1 MAGDTPADATDASP
15 TDSHPEQRT
24 EHSTNEQSSPPTA
37 TSSATTPSGTSTAS
51 TPTPPSPAAQVDS
64 PGWIRRLIG
73 ACWRHPGVT
82 LGSLLASVLGVG
94 LEAVGPLLTKIAV
107 DNAVAGVTAG
117 LVGLVA
123 AMAGLAVVRLV
134 AAFFRRYLGGRL
146 SLDVQHDLRRAV
158 FAAVQ
163 RLDGPKQ
170 DSLRT
175 GQVVSRAISDLQLVQ
190 GLLGMVPLVVG
201 TVVLLLA
208 SIAAMLWLSPL
219 LTLIALIML
228 PAAVLITARTRRTLF
243 PATWS
248 AQQRAADVAQHVEE
262 TVTGVRVVKGFG
274 QEAREVASLERSA
287 LRLYGERLRAARLT
301 ARLAPPLAA
310 LPALGLVAVFG
321 LGGLLALR
329 GQISIGTFLAFSTY
343 VGNLVG
349 PARMI
354 GSLVVSAQLARAGVE
369 RVYELIESQPEVA
382 DPPNPAQLPPG
393 PLAVRLDGVR
403 FGYTRDDPVLD
414 DVSLSVA
421 PGETVALV
429 GSAGS
434 GKSTVAMLLPRF
446 YDPQEGE
453 IRVGDVPL
461 RDLPL
466 ATLRRELGVVF
477 EEAFLFSDTIRANI
491 AYGRPDAT
499 DAEVRAA
506 ARAAQVEEFVSVL
519 PEDFDT
525 MVGERGLTLSGGQR
539 QRIALARALLTNPRI
554 LLLDDATSAVDAT
567 TEAAIHATLRQVTA
581 TRTTILI
588 AHRRSTLAL
597 ADRIVVLD
605 GGRVLDVGTEREL
618 AERGTLTLLGNEC
631 GTGHAGH
638 DPDALWPDPPA
649 GSAEASAATG
659 ARTSDAVAGGPG
671 GATGMIGNLPP
682 TPELLARVNALPEP
696 TDRPELGPEGN
707 QVDPTAP
714 DPGFALRR
722 LLRPVRML
730 LALSVLLVGAD
741 AAASVA
747 YPSLAR
753 LAVDGGIIGQ
763 APAVLAMAA
772 GLGLLVV
779 AANWLAAWAQT
790 LVTARAGES
799 VLYLLRVRSY
809 AHLQRLGLDYY
820 ERELAGRIMT
830 RMTTDVDALSTF
842 LQTGLVQAVVSLLTV
857 LGVSVALL
865 LTDIGLAGIALAA
878 MPVLILA
885 TVVFRRRSSVAYAD
899 ARERVSL
906 VNADLQENMSGL
918 RVSQAFVREEYSAA
932 EFGAR
937 SAAYRVSRLR
947 AQRYIA
953 MYFPFVT
960 ALSELSQAAV
970 LAAGASRVAAGD
982 LSPGVL
988 TAFLLYL
995 AMFFAPVQQLSQVFD
1010 GYQQAKV
1017 GLSRIGDLLRTPT
1030 SVPDAGSETGAD
1042 LVEVPDR
1049 LRGEVELDAVR
1060 FRYPGTDRDAV
1071 RELSLLIRPG
1081 ETVALVGSTG
1091 AGKSTVVK
1099 LLGRFYDVTEGQ
1111 VRVDEVDLR
1120 RYPLGRYRR
1129 RLGVVPQEA
1138 HLFTGD
1144 VASNIAYGR
1153 PDASPARIEAAARA
1167 VGALDMI
1174 AGLPAGFRQP
1184 VGERGQGLSAGQRQL
1199 VALARAELVDPD
1211 LLLLDEATAALDP
1224 ATEAAVLAASD
1235 RLAGRGTDGAGPRRR
1250 RTTVLVAHRL
1260 ATAARADRIVVLADG
1275 RVVEQGSHPELLA
1288 QNGRYAAFWR
1298 AGNGELDEP
1307 TAELGRSAA
1316 ELDEPE
1322 ASAASRR

>member
-37 TSSATTPSGTSTAS
+37 TSSTTTNPSSTSTAS
-51 TPTPPSPAAQVDS
+51 PPTPPSPAAQVDS

-82 LGSLLASVLGVG
+82 LGSLLASILGVG

-117 LVGLVA
+117 LAGLVL

-208 SIAAMLWLSPL
+208 SVAAMLWLSPL

-228 PAAVLITARTRRTLF
+228 PAAVLVTARTRRSLF

-301 ARLAPPLAA
+301 ARRAPPLAA
-310 LPALGLVAVFG
+310 LPALGLIAVFG

-414 DVSLSVA
+414 DMSLSVA

-461 RDLPL
+461 RELPL

-519 PEDFDT
+519 PDGFDT

-618 AERGTLTLLGNEC
+618 AERGTLTLLGDEC
-631 GTGHAGH
+631 GTGRAGH
-638 DPDALWPDPPA
+638 DAATLWPDPPA
-649 GSAEASAATG
+649 DSAAVTS
-659 ARTSDAVAGGPG
+659 ATRTTDVAAG

-696 TDRPELGPEGN
+696 TDHPELGPDGN
-707 QVDPTAP
+707 RIDPTAP
-714 DPGFALRR
+714 DPGFALLR

-753 LAVDGGIIGQ
+753 LAVDGGIIGH
-763 APAVLAMAA
+763 APAVLAIAA

-857 LGVSVALL
+857 VGVSVALL
-865 LTDIGLAGIALAA
+865 VTDIGLAGIALAG
-878 MPVLILA
+878 MPVLIVA
-885 TVVFRRRSSVAYAD
+885 TVLFRQRSSVAYAD
-899 ARERVSL
+899 ARERVIL

-918 RVSQAFVREEYSAA
+918 PLPQAF
-932 EFGAR
+932 AR
-937 SAAYRVSRLR
+937 DES
-947 AQRYIA
+947 
-953 MYFPFVT
+953 
-960 ALSELSQAAV
+960 
-970 LAAGASRVAAGD
+970 
-982 LSPGVL
+982 
-988 TAFLLYL
+988 
-995 AMFFAPVQQLSQVFD
+995 
-1010 GYQQAKV
+1010 
-1017 GLSRIGDLLRTPT
+1017 
-1030 SVPDAGSETGAD
+1030 SV
-1042 LVEVPDR
+1042 
-1049 LRGEVELDAVR
+1049 
-1060 FRYPGTDRDAV
+1060 
-1071 RELSLLIRPG
+1071 
-1081 ETVALVGSTG
+1081 
-1091 AGKSTVVK
+1091 
-1099 LLGRFYDVTEGQ
+1099 
-1111 VRVDEVDLR
+1111 
-1120 RYPLGRYRR
+1120 
-1129 RLGVVPQEA
+1129 
-1138 HLFTGD
+1138 
-1144 VASNIAYGR
+1144 
-1153 PDASPARIEAAARA
+1153 
-1167 VGALDMI
+1167 
-1174 AGLPAGFRQP
+1174 
-1184 VGERGQGLSAGQRQL
+1184 
-1199 VALARAELVDPD
+1199 
-1211 LLLLDEATAALDP
+1211 
-1224 ATEAAVLAASD
+1224 
-1235 RLAGRGTDGAGPRRR
+1235 
-1250 RTTVLVAHRL
+1250 
-1260 ATAARADRIVVLADG
+1260 
-1275 RVVEQGSHPELLA
+1275 
-1288 QNGRYAAFWR
+1288 
-1298 AGNGELDEP
+1298 
-1307 TAELGRSAA
+1307 
-1316 ELDEPE
+1316 
-1322 ASAASRR
+1322 